1 MANIRIVAYDPLW
14 PRIFGYL
21 QARIWRQVAPHITAI
36 VHVGSTAVPGM
47 TAKPTIDMDIVVADQ
62 SHLAP
67 VIALLAPLGY
77 HHLGDLGITG
87 REAFSRPAGF
97 PNHNLYLCPQ
107 GSLGLRNHL
116 AVRDYLRAT
125 PAAVS
130 DYNALKQRLVA
141 AVGHDWRAYVAG
153 KSDFISD
160 ILTIQGLNTDDI
172 AAIHQSNQ
180 ALFNA

>member
-21 QARIWRQVAPHITAI
+21 QARIWHQVAPHITAI

-47 TAKPTIDMDIVVADQ
+47 AAKPIIDMDIVVADQ
-62 SHLAP
+62 SYLAP

-77 HHLGDLGITG
+77 HHLGDLGIAG

-97 PNHNLYLCPQ
+97 ANHNLYLCPQ

-116 AVRDYLRAT
+116 ALRNYLRAT
-125 PAAVS
+125 PAAVAAYS
-130 DYNALKQRLVA
+130 ALKQRLAA
-141 AVGHDWRAYVAG
+141 AVEHDIDAYVAG
-153 KSDFISD
+153 KSDFISA
-160 ILTIQGLNTDDI
+160 ILANQGLNTNDI
-172 AAIHQSNQ
+172 ATIHQSNQ
-180 ALFNA
+180 APR

>member
-1 MANIRIVAYDPLW
+1 MANIRIVAYDPSW

-21 QARIWRQVAPHITAI
+21 QARIWYQVAHHVQAI

-47 TAKPTIDMDIVVADQ
+47 AAKPIIDMDIVVADQ
-62 SHLAP
+62 SQLAP

-87 REAFSRPAGF
+87 REAFRRPAGF
-97 PNHNLYLCPQ
+97 ANHNVYLCPH

-125 PAAVS
+125 PVAVS
-130 DYNALKQRLVA
+130 EYNALKQRLA
-141 AVGHDWRAYVAG
+141 ANVGHDWRAYVAG
-153 KSDFISD
+153 KSDFISA
-160 ILTIQGLNTDDI
+160 ILITQGLNRDDI
-172 AAIHQSNQ
+172 TAIHQSNQ
-180 ALFNA
+180 ALFNS

>member
-1 MANIRIVAYDPLW
+1 MTDIRVVAYDPLW

-21 QARIWRQVAPHITAI
+21 QARIWRQVAHHVLAI
-36 VHVGSTAVPGM
+36 VHVGSTSVPGLA
-47 TAKPTIDMDIVVADQ
+47 AKPIIDMDIVVADQ
-62 SHLAP
+62 SQLAP

-77 HHLGDLGITG
+77 HHLGDLGIAG
-87 REAFSRPAGF
+87 REAFRRPAGF
-97 PNHNLYLCPQ
+97 ARHNLYLCPQ

-125 PAAVS
+125 PVARGA
-130 DYNALKQRLVA
+130 YGALKQQLA
-141 AVGHDWRAYVAG
+141 ADVGHDIDAYVAG

-160 ILTIQGLNTDDI
+160 ILTTQGLNTDDI

-180 ALFNA
+180 APR

>member
-1 MANIRIVAYDPLW
+1 MATIRIVAYDPLW

-21 QARIWRQVAPHITAI
+21 QARIWHQVAPHITAI

-87 REAFSRPAGF
+87 RRPFADQWAFLTTICTSARRGVSGCAITSPCAIICGR
-97 PNHNLYLCPQ
+97 HQ
-107 GSLGLRNHL
+107 LR
-116 AVRDYLRAT
+116 
-125 PAAVS
+125 
-130 DYNALKQRLVA
+130 
-141 AVGHDWRAYVAG
+141 
-153 KSDFISD
+153 
-160 ILTIQGLNTDDI
+160 
-172 AAIHQSNQ
+172 
-180 ALFNA
+180 

>member
-1 MANIRIVAYDPLW
+1 MTDIRVVSYDPLW

-21 QARIWRQVAPHITAI
+21 QARIWRQVAHHVHTIL
-36 VHVGSTAVPGM
+36 HVGSTSVPGLA
-47 TAKPTIDMDIVVADQ
+47 AKPVIDMDIVVADQ
-62 SHLAP
+62 SLLAP

-97 PNHNLYLCPQ
+97 VRHNLYLCPQ

-125 PAAVS
+125 PVARGA
-130 DYNALKQRLVA
+130 YGALKQRLA
-141 AVGHDWRAYVAG
+141 ADVGHDIDAYVAG
-153 KSDFISD
+153 KSDFISA
-160 ILTIQGLNTDDI
+160 ILTTQGLNTDDI

-180 ALFNA
+180 APR

>member
-1 MANIRIVAYDPLW
+1 MATIRIVAYDPLW
-14 PRIFGYL
+14 SRIFGYL
-21 QARIWRQVAPHITAI
+21 QARIWHQVAHHVQSI
-36 VHVGSTAVPGM
+36 VHVGSTSVPRM
-47 TAKPTIDMDIVVADQ
+47 AAKPIIDMDIVVADQ
-62 SHLAP
+62 SQLAP

-97 PNHNLYLCPQ
+97 PNHNVYLCPQ

-125 PAAVS
+125 PTAVAAYS
-130 DYNALKQRLVA
+130 ALKQRLA
-141 AVGHDWRAYVAG
+141 ADVGHDWRAYVAG
-153 KSDFISD
+153 KSDFISA
-160 ILTIQGLNTDDI
+160 ILANQGLNTDDI

-180 ALFNA
+180 APR

>member
-1 MANIRIVAYDPLW
+1 MATIRIVAYDPLW

-21 QARIWRQVAPHITAI
+21 QARIWHQVAHHVQTI
-36 VHVGSTAVPGM
+36 VHVGSTSVPGM
-47 TAKPTIDMDIVVADQ
+47 TAKPIIDMDIVVADQ
-62 SHLAP
+62 SQLAP

-77 HHLGDLGITG
+77 QHLGDLGITG

-97 PNHNLYLCPQ
+97 PNHNVYLCPH

-116 AVRDYLRAT
+116 AVRDYLRVT

-130 DYNALKQRLVA
+130 GYNALKQRLA
-141 AVGHDWRAYVAG
+141 ADVGHDWRAYVAG
-153 KSDFISD
+153 KSDFISA
-160 ILTIQGLNTDDI
+160 ILTTQGLNTDDI

-180 ALFNA
+180 ALFHS

>member
-1 MANIRIVAYDPLW
+1 MATIRIVAYDPLW

-21 QARIWRQVAPHITAI
+21 QARIWHQVAHHVQAI
-36 VHVGSTAVPGM
+36 VHVGSTSVPGM
-47 TAKPTIDMDIVVADQ
+47 TAKPIIDMDIVVADQ
-62 SHLAP
+62 SQLAP

-97 PNHNLYLCPQ
+97 PNHNVYLCPH

-116 AVRDYLRAT
+116 AVRDYLRTT
-125 PAAVS
+125 PAAVHAYS
-130 DYNALKQRLVA
+130 TLKQRLA
-141 AVGHDWRAYVAG
+141 ADVGHDIDAYVAG
-153 KSDFISD
+153 KSDFISA
-160 ILTIQGLNTDDI
+160 ILANQGLNTDDI

-180 ALFNA
+180 APR